1 MSERAEY
8 PRNIHDASTSLRPV
22 VRGSRGMVSSEHYLA
37 TAAGFSV
44 LEHGG
49 NAIDAAAAVGFC
61 LAVLEPHQNGVGGE
75 MPILIHDAETRKVHS
90 VVGQGWMPKA
100 ATMDYF
106 KSLDIDMIP
115 GDGLLGACVPGN
127 IDAWI
132 RALKQFG
139 TMRLADVLGYAIEL
153 AEDGFPMYAGL
164 RGAIQSNKQ
173 RYEEQWP
180 TSAAVYLPGGEVPEI
195 GDEFY
200 NLDWAATMRTLLAAE
215 VRNTGEGREKALD
228 AARAVFY
235 EGEIAETIARWCSD
249 NRFLDASGKEHGGL
263 LTAQDLGEYEG
274 RIEDP
279 VTTTYGGYRV
289 HKCGPWCQGPVFLQQ
304 LNLLECFDLE
314 QMGHNSAD
322 YVHTVIEC
330 AKLAF
335 ADREAYY
342 ADPDFTDVPLDVLL
356 SKEYAGARAGLVD
369 MASASMLQ
377 RPGNVAVGSGSLVN
391 DTGNVGDGHIGDTT
405 HLDVIDRWGNMVS
418 ATPSGAWIQSSP
430 VVEGLGFPLG
440 TRGQMFYLDDAHPE
454 RVAPGKR
461 PSTTLTPS
469 IALAER
475 RGLPH
480 IAFGTPGGD
489 CQDQWTLQFFLAV
502 VHFGMDLQA
511 AIDAPTF
518 HSRHF
523 ANSFYPHDAH
533 PGEMNVE
540 ARISEAVTRDLEA
553 RGHGVTVDGSWSHGG
568 VLACSISP
576 MTGQLAGAASPRPGQ
591 AYVMGR

>member
-22 VRGSRGMVSSEHYLA
+22 VRGSHGMVASEHYLA

-49 NAIDAAAAVGFC
+49 NAIDAAAAVSFC
-61 LAVLEPHQNGVGGE
+61 LSVLEPHQNGVGGE
-75 MPILIHDAETRKVHS
+75 VPILVHEAATGKVHS

-100 ATMDYF
+100 ATMEYF

-127 IDAWI
+127 VDAWV
-132 RALKQFG
+132 RTLKQFG
-139 TMRLADVLGYAIEL
+139 SMRLADVLGYAIEL
-153 AEDGFPMYAGL
+153 AEDGFPMYPGL
-164 RGAIQSNKQ
+164 RGAIQGNQK
-173 RYEEQWP
+173 RYEEEWP
-180 TSAAVYLPGGEVPEI
+180 TSAAVYLPGGRVPEV
-195 GDEFY
+195 GDVFH
-200 NLDWAATMRTLLAAE
+200 NLDWAATMKKLLAAE
-215 VRNTGEGREKALD
+215 IQNRGAGREKALD
-228 AARAVFY
+228 AARATFY

-249 NRFLDASGKEHGGL
+249 HAFRDASGKKHGGL
-263 LTAQDLGEYEG
+263 LTAKDLAEYEG
-274 RIEDP
+274 RIEEP
-279 VTTTYGGYRV
+279 VSTTYGGYRV

-304 LNLLECFDLE
+304 LNLLERFDLPA
-314 QMGHNSAD
+314 MGHNSAD
-322 YVHTVIEC
+322 YIHTVIEC

-356 SKEYAGARAGLVD
+356 SKDYAKARAQLVD
-369 MASASMLQ
+369 MAVASMED
-377 RPGNVAVGSGSLVN
+377 RPGHAAVGSGDSAH
-391 DTGNVGDGHIGDTT
+391 DGDVGDGHIGDTT

-440 TRGQMFYLDDAHPE
+440 TRGQMFYLDEDHPE
-454 RVAPGKR
+454 RVDPGKR

-469 IALAER
+469 IALAEKQ
-475 RGLPH
+475 GLPH

-489 CQDQWTLQFFLAV
+489 CQDQWTLQFFLAA
-502 VHFGMDLQA
+502 VHFDMDIQA
-511 AIDAPTF
+511 AIDAATF

-533 PGEMNVE
+533 PGEMSVE
-540 ARISEAVTRDLEA
+540 ARIPEEVTRELEA
-553 RGHGVTVDGSWSHGG
+553 RGHKVAVDGSWSHGG
-568 VLACSISP
+568 VLACTISP
-576 MTGQLAGAASPRPGQ
+576 MTGQMAGAASPRPGQ
-591 AYVMGR
+591 AYAMGR